1 MEARFI
7 ISLCN
12 ALISS
17 NDKFFDENLQIFSNS
32 GGGGGGHIL
41 ATINLTSEIMV
52 DNVRL
57 ASVKS
62 KAGKKRL

>member
-32 GGGGGGHIL
+32 GGGGHIL

-62 KAGKKRL
+62 KGGKKRL

>member
-32 GGGGGGHIL
+32 VGGGGHIL

-62 KAGKKRL
+62 KGKKRL

>member
-32 GGGGGGHIL
+32 GGGDIL

-62 KAGKKRL
+62 KGGKKRL